1 MKDKEKIMRELLKIV
16 EADSITPEV
25 VSKLFKFSRIQSS
38 LNEKLLAKETSK
50 VRMRDTLSKIIN
62 PFYLKPEEAG
72 QLSMGEIEIGVTPEG
87 YVVGLDVEREF
98 LIVISGKTGSGK
110 SRLLAKIL
118 MGLDSLNENRNQ
130 ICRRLA

>member
-16 EADSITPEV
+16 EGDAITPEV
-25 VSKLFKFSRIQSS
+25 VTKLFKFSRIQSS

-50 VRMRDTLSKIIN
+50 VMMRDALSKIIN
-62 PFYLKPEEAG
+62 PFYLKPEEAE
-72 QLSMGEIEIGVTPEG
+72 QLSKGEIEIGVTPEG

-110 SRLLAKIL
+110 SRLLAKIIT
-118 MGLDSLNENRNQ
+118 GLESLNEDGNQ